1 MLSAEWREQEY
12 PEKHMDARHETQE
25 QPRFEI
31 ELEAC
36 CNQQPFAR
44 TLSVQYYCAL

>member
-1 MLSAEWREQEY
+1 MVQVRHIVSMLSAEWREQEY

-36 CNQQPFAR
+36 
-44 TLSVQYYCAL
+44 